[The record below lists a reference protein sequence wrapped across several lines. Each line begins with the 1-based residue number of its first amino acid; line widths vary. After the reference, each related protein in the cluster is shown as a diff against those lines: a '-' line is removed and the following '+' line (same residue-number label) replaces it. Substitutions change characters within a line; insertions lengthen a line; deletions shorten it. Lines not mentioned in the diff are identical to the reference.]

1 MGPGIACFPADPR
14 RGLRDRDVD
23 GRILMTLT
31 LLPGESIGLTTK
43 ANAIVV
49 PSEYGLSRFAT
60 DHLLGVVGMAN
71 RESIGG
77 HLHVTNMRLAFEAH
91 AFNRLKGVLSV
102 PIPAITAAAKYRSG
116 LAVGVEIETAAARL
130 QFVSWSAERVLAT
143 LAKARR
149 EFGANEQ
156 AVLAS
161 VGRAIE
167 DMRVRP
173 NVEAANILAT
183 VGIEL
188 SGGMPSWVEALSLI
202 EWRSSARPPVR
213 AEDPDQA
220 PER

>member
-1 MGPGIACFPADPR
+1 MGPGMACFRAR
-14 RGLRDRDVD
+14 RGGLRDRVVD
-23 GRILMTLT
+23 GRVPMTFT
-31 LLPGESIGLTTK
+31 LLPGESIGLTSK

-49 PSEYGLSRFAT
+49 PSDYGLSRFAT

-71 RESIGG
+71 REAIGG
-77 HLHVTNMRLAFEAH
+77 HLYVTNVRVAFEAH

-102 PIPAITAAAKYRSG
+102 PIPAVTAATKYRSG

-130 QFVSWSAERVLAT
+130 QFVNWSGERVLAT

-173 NVEAANILAT
+173 NVEAANILT
-183 VGIEL
+183 KVGIEL
-188 SGGMPSWVEALSLI
+188 LGGMPSWVEALSLI
-202 EWRSSARPPVR
+202 EWSSSARPPVR
-213 AEDPDQA
+213 IEDPDQA
-220 PER
+220 PEP